1 MSSLEKYQLEV
12 FAQLLIGLFIFI
24 WDSLVAQLVKYL
36 PATQETWVRSLGW
49 EDSLEEG
56 MTTHSSIL
64 AWRIPIGGGA
74 TVHGVAKSCTQ
85 LSD

>member
-36 PATQETWVRSLGW
+36 PAKPGFNPWVGK
-49 EDSLEEG
+49 
-56 MTTHSSIL
+56 
-64 AWRIPIGGGA
+64 IP
-74 TVHGVAKSCTQ
+74 
-85 LSD
+85 

>member
-49 EDSLEEG
+49 EDSLEKG
-56 MTTHSSIL
+56 KATHSSIL
-64 AWRIPIGGGA
+64 AWRIP
-74 TVHGVAKSCTQ
+74 
-85 LSD
+85 

>member
-24 WDSLVAQLVKYL
+24 WDSFVAQLVKYL

-49 EDSLEEG
+49 EDSLEKG
-56 MTTHSSIL
+56 MATHCSFL
-64 AWRIPIGGGA
+64 AWRIP
-74 TVHGVAKSCTQ
+74 
-85 LSD
+85 